1 MKNQKIS
8 FLQCLAIVA
17 FILFCDQFLK
27 VYIKLNFPL
36 TLYGELPLF
45 DLGWFKLLFI
55 ENKGMAWGATI
66 NDFIPFI
73 SERNGKLFLTLFRM
87 VAVTF
92 IFYWLYNSIKQN
104 ANKLLVISLSLILAG
119 AIGNIIDSV
128 FYGYLF
134 TNSYYNIAQFSPGNG
149 YESFFYGHVVD
160 MLQFPMFSWEWP
172 NWIPYFGGESFTF
185 FEPVFNIADSAI
197 SIGVGIMLVFNRKI
211 YPENS

>member
-1 MKNQKIS
+1 MTLKKSLLIVFLILVVDQVSKI
-8 FLQCLAIVA
+8 
-17 FILFCDQFLK
+17 
-27 VYIKLNFPL
+27 YIKLNFPL

-149 YESFFYGHVVD
+149 YESFFYGHVVE

>member
-1 MKNQKIS
+1 MTLKKSLLIVFLILVVDQASKI
-8 FLQCLAIVA
+8 
-17 FILFCDQFLK
+17 
-27 VYIKLNFPL
+27 YIKLNFPL

-73 SERNGKLFLTLFRM
+73 SEKNGKLFLTLFRM

-149 YESFFYGHVVD
+149 YESLFYGHVVD

-172 NWIPYFGGESFTF
+172 HWIPYFGGESFTF

>member
-1 MKNQKIS
+1 MTLKKSLLIVFLILVVDQVSKI
-8 FLQCLAIVA
+8 
-17 FILFCDQFLK
+17 
-27 VYIKLNFPL
+27 YIKLNFPL

-119 AIGNIIDSV
+119 AIGNIIDSI

-134 TNSYYNIAQFSPGNG
+134 TNSYYNIAQFSPGSG

-172 NWIPYFGGESFTF
+172 SWIPYFGGESFTF

>member
-1 MKNQKIS
+1 MTLKKS
-8 FLQCLAIVA
+8 FLIIFL
-17 FILFCDQFLK
+17 ILVVDQVSK
-27 VYIKLNFPL
+27 IYIKLNFPL

-134 TNSYYNIAQFSPGNG
+134 TNSYYNIAQFSPGSG

>member
-1 MKNQKIS
+1 MTLKKSLLIVFLILVVDQVSKI
-8 FLQCLAIVA
+8 
-17 FILFCDQFLK
+17 
-27 VYIKLNFPL
+27 YIKLNFPL

-134 TNSYYNIAQFSPGNG
+134 TNSYYNIAQYSPGNG
-149 YESFFYGHVVD
+149 DESIFYGHVVD

>member
-1 MKNQKIS
+1 MTLKKSLLIVFLILVVDQVSKI
-8 FLQCLAIVA
+8 
-17 FILFCDQFLK
+17 
-27 VYIKLNFPL
+27 YIKLNFPL

-92 IFYWLYNSIKQN
+92 IFYWLHNSIKQN

>member
-1 MKNQKIS
+1 MTLKKSLLIVFLILVVDQVSKI
-8 FLQCLAIVA
+8 
-17 FILFCDQFLK
+17 
-27 VYIKLNFPL
+27 YIKLNFPL

-73 SERNGKLFLTLFRM
+73 SEKNGKLFLTLFRM

-149 YESFFYGHVVD
+149 YESLFYGHVVD

-172 NWIPYFGGESFTF
+172 HWIPYFGGESFTF

-211 YPENS
+211 YPENL

>member
-1 MKNQKIS
+1 MTLKKSLLIVFLILIVDQVSKI
-8 FLQCLAIVA
+8 
-17 FILFCDQFLK
+17 
-27 VYIKLNFPL
+27 YIKLNFPL

-172 NWIPYFGGESFTF
+172 NWIPYLGGESFTF

>member
-1 MKNQKIS
+1 MTLKKSLIIVFLILVVDQVSKI
-8 FLQCLAIVA
+8 
-17 FILFCDQFLK
+17 
-27 VYIKLNFPL
+27 YIKLNFPL

-185 FEPVFNIADSAI
+185 FEPVFNIADSSI

>member
-1 MKNQKIS
+1 MTLKKSLLIVFLILVVDQVSKI
-8 FLQCLAIVA
+8 
-17 FILFCDQFLK
+17 
-27 VYIKLNFPL
+27 YIKLNFPL

-149 YESFFYGHVVD
+149 YESFFYGNVVD

-172 NWIPYFGGESFTF
+172 NWIPYFGGENFTF

>member
-1 MKNQKIS
+1 MTLKKSLLIVFLILVVDQVSKI
-8 FLQCLAIVA
+8 
-17 FILFCDQFLK
+17 
-27 VYIKLNFPL
+27 YIKLNFPL

-73 SERNGKLFLTLFRM
+73 FERNGKLFLTLFRM

>member
-1 MKNQKIS
+1 MTLKKSLLIVFLILVVDQVSKI
-8 FLQCLAIVA
+8 
-17 FILFCDQFLK
+17 
-27 VYIKLNFPL
+27 YIKLNFPL

-149 YESFFYGHVVD
+149 YEFFFYGHVVD

-172 NWIPYFGGESFTF
+172 SWIPYFGGESFTF

>member
-1 MKNQKIS
+1 MTLKKSLLIVFLILVVDQVSKI
-8 FLQCLAIVA
+8 
-17 FILFCDQFLK
+17 
-27 VYIKLNFPL
+27 YIKLNFPL

-104 ANKLLVISLSLILAG
+104 TNKLLVISLSLILAG

-134 TNSYYNIAQFSPGNG
+134 TNSYYNIAQFSPGSG

>member
-1 MKNQKIS
+1 MTLKKSLLIVFLILVVDQVSKI
-8 FLQCLAIVA
+8 
-17 FILFCDQFLK
+17 
-27 VYIKLNFPL
+27 YIKLNFPL

-172 NWIPYFGGESFTF
+172 SWIPYFGGESFTF
-185 FEPVFNIADSAI
+185 FEPVFNIADSVI
-197 SIGVGIMLVFNRKI
+197 TIGITMMIIFNKSFF
-211 YPENS
+211 PKN

>member
-1 MKNQKIS
+1 MTLKKSLLIVFLILVVDQVSKI
-8 FLQCLAIVA
+8 
-17 FILFCDQFLK
+17 
-27 VYIKLNFPL
+27 YIKLNFPL
-36 TLYGELPLF
+36 TLYGELPIF

-172 NWIPYFGGESFTF
+172 SWIPYFGGESFTF

>member
-1 MKNQKIS
+1 MTLKKSLLIVFLILVVDQVSKI
-8 FLQCLAIVA
+8 
-17 FILFCDQFLK
+17 
-27 VYIKLNFPL
+27 YIKLNFPL

-92 IFYWLYNSIKQN
+92 IFYWLYNSVKKN

-172 NWIPYFGGESFTF
+172 SWIPYFGGESFTF

>member
-1 MKNQKIS
+1 MCIR
-8 FLQCLAIVA
+8 
-17 FILFCDQFLK
+17 D
-27 VYIKLNFPL
+27 
-36 TLYGELPLF
+36 
-45 DLGWFKLLFI
+45 
-55 ENKGMAWGATI
+55 
-66 NDFIPFI
+66 
-73 SERNGKLFLTLFRM
+73 RFLTLFRM

-134 TNSYYNIAQFSPGNG
+134 TNSYYNIAQFSPGSG

>member
-1 MKNQKIS
+1 MTLKKSLLIVFLILVVDQVSKI
-8 FLQCLAIVA
+8 
-17 FILFCDQFLK
+17 
-27 VYIKLNFPL
+27 YIKLNFPL

-87 VAVTF
+87 FAVTF

-134 TNSYYNIAQFSPGNG
+134 TNSYYNIAQFSSGSG

>member
-1 MKNQKIS
+1 MTLKKSLLIVFLILVVDQVSKI
-8 FLQCLAIVA
+8 
-17 FILFCDQFLK
+17 
-27 VYIKLNFPL
+27 YIKLNFPL

-134 TNSYYNIAQFSPGNG
+134 TNSYYNIAQYSPGNG
-149 YESFFYGHVVD
+149 YESIFYGHVVD

-172 NWIPYFGGESFTF
+172 HWIPYFGGESFTF

>member
-1 MKNQKIS
+1 MTLKKSLIIVFLILVVDQVSKI
-8 FLQCLAIVA
+8 
-17 FILFCDQFLK
+17 
-27 VYIKLNFPL
+27 YIKLNFPL

-134 TNSYYNIAQFSPGNG
+134 TNSYYNIAQFSPGSG

>member
-1 MKNQKIS
+1 MTLKKSLIIVFLILVVDQVSKI
-8 FLQCLAIVA
+8 
-17 FILFCDQFLK
+17 
-27 VYIKLNFPL
+27 YIKLNFPL

-104 ANKLLVISLSLILAG
+104 TNKLLVISLSLILAG

>member
-1 MKNQKIS
+1 MTLKKSLLIVFLILIVDQVSKI
-8 FLQCLAIVA
+8 
-17 FILFCDQFLK
+17 
-27 VYIKLNFPL
+27 YIKLNFPL

-149 YESFFYGHVVD
+149 YEPFFYGHVVD

-172 NWIPYFGGESFTF
+172 SWIPYFGGESFTF

>member
-17 FILFCDQFLK
+17 FIIFCDQFLK

-36 TLYGELPLF
+36 TIYGQDPIF
-45 DLGWFKLLFI
+45 DFGWFKLLFI

-172 NWIPYFGGESFTF
+172 SWIPYFGGESFTF

>member
-1 MKNQKIS
+1 MTLKKS
-8 FLQCLAIVA
+8 FLIIFLILIV
-17 FILFCDQFLK
+17 DQVSK
-27 VYIKLNFPL
+27 IYIKLNFPL

-92 IFYWLYNSIKQN
+92 IFYWLYNSVKQN

-185 FEPVFNIADSAI
+185 FEPVFNIADSSI

>member
-1 MKNQKIS
+1 MTLKKSLLIVFLILVVDQVSKI
-8 FLQCLAIVA
+8 
-17 FILFCDQFLK
+17 
-27 VYIKLNFPL
+27 YIKLNFPL

-73 SERNGKLFLTLFRM
+73 SEKNGKLFLTLFRM

-149 YESFFYGHVVD
+149 YESLFYGHVVD

-172 NWIPYFGGESFTF
+172 HWIPYFGGESFTF

>member
-1 MKNQKIS
+1 MTLKKSLLIVFLILVVDQVSKI
-8 FLQCLAIVA
+8 
-17 FILFCDQFLK
+17 
-27 VYIKLNFPL
+27 YIKLNFPL

-197 SIGVGIMLVFNRKI
+197 SIGVGILLVFNRKI

>member
-1 MKNQKIS
+1 MTLKKS
-8 FLQCLAIVA
+8 FLIIFLILIV
-17 FILFCDQFLK
+17 DQVSK
-27 VYIKLNFPL
+27 IYIKLNFPL

-134 TNSYYNIAQFSPGNG
+134 TNSYYNIAQFSPGSG

>member
-1 MKNQKIS
+1 MTLKKSLLIVFLILVVDLVSKI
-8 FLQCLAIVA
+8 
-17 FILFCDQFLK
+17 
-27 VYIKLNFPL
+27 YIKLNFPL

-172 NWIPYFGGESFTF
+172 SWIPYFGGESFTF

>member
-1 MKNQKIS
+1 MTLKKSLLIV
-8 FLQCLAIVA
+8 FL
-17 FILFCDQFLK
+17 ILFVDHVAK
-27 VYIKLNFPL
+27 IYIKLNCPL

-172 NWIPYFGGESFTF
+172 HWIPYFGGESFTF

>member
-1 MKNQKIS
+1 MTLKKSLLIVFLILVVDQVSKI
-8 FLQCLAIVA
+8 
-17 FILFCDQFLK
+17 
-27 VYIKLNFPL
+27 YIKLNFPL

-134 TNSYYNIAQFSPGNG
+134 TNSYYNVAQYSPGNG
-149 YESFFYGHVVD
+149 YESIFYGHVVD

-172 NWIPYFGGESFTF
+172 SWIPYFGGESFTF